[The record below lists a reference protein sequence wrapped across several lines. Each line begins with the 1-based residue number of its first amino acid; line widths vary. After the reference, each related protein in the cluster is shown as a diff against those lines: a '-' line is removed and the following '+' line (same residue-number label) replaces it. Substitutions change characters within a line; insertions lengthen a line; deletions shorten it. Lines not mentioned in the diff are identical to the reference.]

1 MAKRISKAVI
11 ESCRRE
17 YLSGLCTSLSELA
30 AKYNIKFK
38 SLESIA
44 LRQRWKAQRNQPMV
58 LPEQPV
64 EGGLQV
70 NEGSV
75 EEWAREIRAKAR
87 TFVHGAA
94 GLVEQLID
102 DASALRPL
110 ARQNLCDFSQ
120 LVSATSAVVACGRSL
135 HALDTPTV
143 NVTASNLAIRIGEL
157 ESEAGLVTD
166 MATAEPSPAYRP
178 SPAPAAIPTKAL
190 SDALDV

>member
-1 MAKRISKAVI
+1 
-11 ESCRRE
+11 
-17 YLSGLCTSLSELA
+17 
-30 AKYNIKFK
+30 
-38 SLESIA
+38 
-44 LRQRWKAQRNQPMV
+44 
-58 LPEQPV
+58 
-64 EGGLQV
+64 V

-135 HALDTPTV
+135 HNLDAAPV
-143 NVTASNLAIRIGEL
+143 QIQGSNVGIVVGEL
-157 ESEAGLVTD
+157 EGLCGLTSDLAEA
-166 MATAEPSPAYRP
+166 SPAAGP
-178 SPAPAAIPTKAL
+178 TPKGAGSAPAAIPTPAL
-190 SDALDV
+190 QGALDV